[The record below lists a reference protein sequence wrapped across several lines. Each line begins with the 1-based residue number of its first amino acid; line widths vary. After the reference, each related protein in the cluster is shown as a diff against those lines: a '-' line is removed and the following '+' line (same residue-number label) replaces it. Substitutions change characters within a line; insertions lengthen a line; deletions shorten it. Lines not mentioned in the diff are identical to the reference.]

1 MQIRRT
7 STIVIDPDPDPSA
20 MLRAPLCASM
30 VARLCLTEDLCR
42 TNYLY
47 P

>member
-7 STIVIDPDPDPSA
+7 STIVIDPDPDLRA
-20 MLRAPLCASM
+20 MLCAPLCVGMAT
-30 VARLCLTEDLCR
+30 RLCLTEDLCR
-42 TNYLY
+42 TNRLY